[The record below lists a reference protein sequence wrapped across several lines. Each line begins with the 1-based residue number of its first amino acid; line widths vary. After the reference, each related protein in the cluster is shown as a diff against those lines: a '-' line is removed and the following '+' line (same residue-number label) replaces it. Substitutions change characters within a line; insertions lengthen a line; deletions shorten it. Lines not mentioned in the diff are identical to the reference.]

1 MEAKQ
6 LTHLEAYLA
15 WAETWSRRALRS
27 EVDRKYQAYVD
38 AGKRER
44 AEAKWRDAC
53 VADIDL
59 C

>member
-1 MEAKQ
+1 MEPKQ
-6 LTHLEAYLA
+6 LSVLDAYLA

-27 EVDRKYQAYVD
+27 EVDAKYQAYVD

-44 AEAKWRDAC
+44 EEARRRGAC
-53 VADIDL
+53 VADIDV